1 MTAGLVLWKGIHRKK
16 EGYIDLIVHPQCLK
30 STPYSHSGHGRKGR
44 HLETERQSLAQMGA
58 QGRVCS
64 SHEGLKTLKN
74 EKWFLFI
81 NKVRTSCV

>member
-58 QGRVCS
+58 QGRVAGKAEML
-64 SHEGLKTLKN
+64 HPQRN
-74 EKWFLFI
+74 
-81 NKVRTSCV
+81 